1 MTTRVKVVLVVLGV
15 LGAAALAT
23 IIVILLTARTPEA
36 ALVAAKPS
44 PTAAPTASSPS
55 PTPVPTV
62 TSTTPAVAPAEPA
75 PAAPAAPAPAAPAAP
90 APPAPAPA
98 QPPVIPPLSVDDMYA
113 YPSGTC
119 GTTGP
124 IVVGWSAS
132 GALLDSASLQV
143 KTGGG
148 TPIFNQ
154 TWEGYNPI
162 DEISLNIDCTRALW
176 YFKLTVSSATGSRTA
191 LLTFANGQ
199 SQGWSSVAP

>member
-62 TSTTPAVAPAEPA
+62 TSTTPAVAPVEPA

-90 APPAPAPA
+90 APAPT

-176 YFKLTVSSATGSRTA
+176 YFKLSVSSATGSRTA